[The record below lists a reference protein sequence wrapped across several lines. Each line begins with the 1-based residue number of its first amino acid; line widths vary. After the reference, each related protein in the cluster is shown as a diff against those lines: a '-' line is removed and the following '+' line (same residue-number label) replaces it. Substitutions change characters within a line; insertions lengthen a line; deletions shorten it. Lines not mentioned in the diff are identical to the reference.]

1 MSASTE
7 TTATQSQS
15 PDGWARRWLSGGSGA
30 IWIATIALLAL
41 SPLVAPGSLAAAP
54 VLGMLPFAAVL
65 AIAAAGQTL
74 VVQQRGLDLSVP
86 GMMAFGAVLATGLP
100 QNFGWPVW
108 AGVLAA
114 VLLPGLVGLVNGVL
128 VTRFGIMPLV
138 VTLGM
143 NVILLG
149 TVFALSDGTP
159 AGAAPGLADFASGQS
174 LGVPNAL
181 IVAVL
186 VLVLAGFVTGRSIV
200 GHRLTAVGINE
211 RAATVLGM
219 RVNRYQTL
227 AYGFA
232 GLAYGTAAVL
242 YAGYVT
248 TPPLFFGDTYLLPT
262 VAAVVLGGT
271 ALTGGRAS
279 IIASGV
285 AALFLTQLGQLLR
298 ALGWTEPTQL
308 VVQAVVLL
316 LVVLLRELVPSVVGS
331 IRRRRSV
338 PPAEVPVPVS
348 AP

>member
-1 MSASTE
+1 MTNSTQIG
-7 TTATQSQS
+7 TSGRS
-15 PDGWARRWLSGGSGA
+15 IKRLLSGGSGA
-30 IWIATIALLAL
+30 IWIATIALFLV
-41 SPLVAPGSLAAAP
+41 SPIVAPGSLAAAP

-86 GMMAFGAVLATGLP
+86 GMMAFGAVLVTGLP
-100 QNFGWPVW
+100 QNSGWPLW
-108 AGVLAA
+108 AA
-114 VLLPGLVGLVNGVL
+114 VIAAILLPGLVGVLNGVL
-128 VTRFGIMPLV
+128 VTRFGVMPLV

-143 NVILLG
+143 NAVLLG

-174 LGVPNAL
+174 FGIPNSV
-181 IVAVL
+181 IIAVL
-186 VLVLAGFVTGRSIV
+186 VLVLAGFVTQRSIV
-200 GHRLTAVGINE
+200 GRRLTAVGVSE
-211 RAATVLGM
+211 GAATVLGV
-219 RVNRYQTL
+219 RVNLYQTL

-232 GLAYGTAAVL
+232 GIAYGTAAVL
-242 YAGYVT
+242 YSGYVT

-298 ALGWTEPTQL
+298 AVGWTEPTQL
-308 VVQAVVLL
+308 IVQALVLLAVVLL
-316 LVVLLRELVPSVVGS
+316 RAIVPTIARSLA
-331 IRRRRSV
+331 RRRT
-338 PPAEVPVPVS
+338 AAVPVPV
-348 AP
+348 